1 MSRAML
7 TVTLK
12 EKGLSFDLEVPTD
25 LPAADLC
32 SHIVQ
37 ALLPEAEENGGTLQ
51 IKTLPFGRALLPH
64 ETLADA
70 GVWDG
75 GWLVIQPYSDG
86 GQEKS

>member
-7 TVTLK
+7 TVTLE
-12 EKGLSFDLEVPTD
+12 EKGLSLDLEVPTD

-32 SHIVQ
+32 SLIVR
-37 ALLPEAEENGGTLQ
+37 ALWPEVEENNGTLQ
-51 IKTLPFGRALLPH
+51 MKALPIGRALLPH

-75 GWLVIQPYSDG
+75 GWLVIQS
-86 GQEKS
+86 